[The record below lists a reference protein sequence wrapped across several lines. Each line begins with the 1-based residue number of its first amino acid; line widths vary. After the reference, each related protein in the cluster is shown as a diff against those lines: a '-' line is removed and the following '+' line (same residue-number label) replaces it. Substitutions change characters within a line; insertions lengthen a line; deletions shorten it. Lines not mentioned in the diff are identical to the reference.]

1 MAFIMNRL
9 VVLIVLRQDMAINVY
24 LSKTSQEPLKEFN
37 GHYKEI
43 QLNFCIFPEKQ
54 KDKGIV
60 KPTKTTLEVK
70 F

>member
-1 MAFIMNRL
+1 MNRS
-9 VVLIVLRQDMAINVY
+9 VFFKYSAKIWQSYLISDY
-24 LSKTSQEPLKEFN
+24 LSKTAQESLKEFN
-37 GHYKEI
+37 GHYKEL
-43 QLNFCIFPEKQ
+43 QLNFCIFHEKQ